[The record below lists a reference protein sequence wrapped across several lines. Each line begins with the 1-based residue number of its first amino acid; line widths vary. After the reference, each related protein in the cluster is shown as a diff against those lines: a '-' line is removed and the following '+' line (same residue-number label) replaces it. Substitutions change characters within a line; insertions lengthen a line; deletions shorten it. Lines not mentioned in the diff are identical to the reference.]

1 MRYSKGNYSR
11 ADLVGSNIC
20 IVNRISQELNPR
32 EETRWK
38 SLIKVYKEQIFQ
50 FPVELLQ
57 QLDIT
62 SANPRCTT

>member
-38 SLIKVYKEQIFQ
+38 SLIKV
-50 FPVELLQ
+50 
-57 QLDIT
+57 
-62 SANPRCTT
+62 